1 MTPSANAST
10 ALRCWS
16 VAWRAVALALLLA
29 LQTAAAGERRQP
41 FSEGQLWRVSKTG
54 IGDSF
59 VFGTIHVAD
68 PRVSIIAKPVDDALR
83 RSRLLA
89 MELVPEASDEAVAE
103 LEQLDEGRRLEPL
116 IGPDAFAQL
125 RDELGAQDVPLRVIE
140 RMKPWAA
147 LLRITRV
154 AAPPDA
160 KNLDEALLLAAR
172 VHRLR
177 VTSLELVDEQVAAF
191 DTVPLATQ
199 VAMLK
204 HALVHREALA
214 ETIEP
219 TIEAWLRGDLAA
231 LARIPGGAGTPFP
244 GMATHYREF
253 DRHIIDGRTGVMH
266 HRLFMPLREGRVFAA
281 VGAAHLYGNKGL
293 LAMLE
298 RDGYRVRRIW

>member
-1 MTPSANAST
+1 MTPNANAST
-10 ALRCWS
+10 SFRCWS
-16 VAWRAVALALLLA
+16 AAWRAVVLALLLP
-29 LQTAAAGERRQP
+29 LQAAADDERRQA

-54 IGDSF
+54 IRDSF
-59 VFGTIHVAD
+59 VFGTIHFAD

-89 MELVPEASDEAVAE
+89 MELVPEASDGAVAE

-116 IGPDAFAQL
+116 IGSDAFAQL
-125 RDELGAQDVPLRVIE
+125 RYELGAQDVPLRIIE

-147 LLRITRV
+147 LLRITR
-154 AAPPDA
+154 ATALPDA
-160 KNLDEALLLAAR
+160 KNLDQALFSAAR
-172 VHRLR
+172 IHRLR

-214 ETIEP
+214 ATIEP

-231 LARIPGGAGTPFP
+231 LARIPDRAGGPFP
-244 GMATHYREF
+244 GMAEHYREF
-253 DRHIIDGRTGVMH
+253 ARHIIDGRTVLMH
-266 HRLFMPLREGRVFAA
+266 HRLFMPLRAGRVFVA
-281 VGAAHLYGNKGL
+281 VGAAHLYGNQGL

-298 RDGYRVRRIW
+298 RDGYRVTRIW